1 MFYATCYMIKFML
14 KTKHLFIVLFLTLG
28 WFIIPSAVSAYE
40 VKTSD
45 NIFINQGEEIQG
57 NLYAA
62 GNSISV
68 DGTVKGDLICGAQT
82 LNVNGKIEGDII
94 CGAQTI
100 NINGEVGGSIRTAGN
115 TININNKV
123 GRGIQALGASIN
135 LGKNASVG
143 SDMFLAGASGLI
155 QGKIGGDLHG
165 AGASIIIDGE
175 IAKNVR
181 LRLDE
186 NTNNKNNNE
195 GPLKITDNAKIGGS
209 VIYTANSAGSI
220 SNKATIANGAYHNL
234 PKINHA
240 KQMSFVSWFWKML
253 YSIFSALVIGLVL
266 ISLWPKQ
273 ILSITENTLSK
284 AGSAIGWGT
293 IVLLLSPIV
302 CLLLALTFIGL
313 PLAFLI
319 VVIWIIAI
327 VISKIIVGILIGQIV
342 LEKFWPKQK
351 NSLIWAMIVGIIIVK
366 FIFAIPLIGWMMA
379 LLAIFWGLGGLWLY
393 FKNV

>member
-1 MFYATCYMIKFML
+1 ML
-14 KTKHLFIVLFLTLG
+14 KSKHLLIILFLALA
-28 WFIIPSAVSAYE
+28 WFIMPSAVSAYE

-62 GNSISV
+62 GNTISV

-135 LGKNASVG
+135 VGKNASVG

-186 NTNNKNNNE
+186 GTGNKNNSE

-209 VIYTANSAGSI
+209 VTYTSALAGSI

-240 KQMSFVSWFWKML
+240 KQMSFVAWFWKML
-253 YSIFSALVIGLVL
+253 YSVFSALVIGLVL

-273 ILSITENTLSK
+273 ILSITENMLSK
-284 AGSAIGWGT
+284 AGSSIGWGT

-319 VVIWIIAI
+319 VIIWVIAI
-327 VISKIIVGILIGQIV
+327 VISKVIVGILIGQIV

-379 LLAIFWGLGGLWLY
+379 LIAIFWGLGGLWLY